1 MARDIAKT
9 ATVASGDDA
18 RWAAV
23 VARDKAADGT
33 FVYAVASKG
42 IYCRP
47 SCPSR
52 RANQANVTFHASP
65 AEAEAAGY
73 RPCKR
78 CRPHEATSPDPKAAK
93 IIAACRMIE
102 KAEQEPTLAVLANA
116 AGLSPFRFHRMFKSM
131 IGVTP
136 KAYTVAHR
144 QVRVRAH
151 LGRSRT
157 ITEAIHEAGFQS
169 AGRFYVTANEVLGM
183 TPKTL
188 RAGGQAER
196 ITFAVGQC
204 SLGAILVAAS
214 TKGVCAILMGEDPEL
229 LLQDLQTR
237 FPKAEL
243 VGDDRTFAETIAQ
256 VVGLIE
262 RPLQGVH
269 LPLDVRGTAFQ
280 HRVWDAL
287 RRIPPGQT
295 RSYAEIAELIGQPNA
310 VRAVAGACAANPL
323 AVAVP
328 CHRVV
333 RTDGSLSGYRWGIE
347 RKKALLE
354 RENKG

>member
-1 MARDIAKT
+1 
-9 ATVASGDDA
+9 
-18 RWAAV
+18 
-23 VARDKAADGT
+23 
-33 FVYAVASKG
+33 
-42 IYCRP
+42 
-47 SCPSR
+47 
-52 RANQANVTFHASP
+52 
-65 AEAEAAGY
+65 
-73 RPCKR
+73 
-78 CRPHEATSPDPKAAK
+78 
-93 IIAACRMIE
+93 
-102 KAEQEPTLAVLANA
+102 
-116 AGLSPFRFHRMFKSM
+116 
-131 IGVTP
+131 
-136 KAYTVAHR
+136 VAHR
-144 QVRVRAH
+144 EVQIRAH

-157 ITEAIHEAGFQS
+157 ITEAIHDAGFQS
-169 AGRFYVTANEVLGM
+169 AGRFYATANEVLGM

-188 RAGGQAER
+188 RAGGQAEK

-214 TKGVCAILMGEDPEL
+214 AKGICAILMGEDPEL

-262 RPLQGVH
+262 RPAQDVH

-287 RRIPPGQT
+287 RRIPSGQT

-347 RKKALLE
+347 RKKTLLE